1 MVERD
6 RDQSDAVT
14 RTTLA
19 EVGLLFLKLGTI
31 SFGGPA
37 AHIALMETETVQKRN
52 WLSREYFL
60 DLLATTNI
68 VPGPNAVE
76 MASHVGFLRAGW
88 PGLFVGG
95 ASFIL
100 PATLITLVFGWLYVT
115 YGTLPQTQALFYGL
129 NPAILAIILSA
140 TYRLGRAAIKS
151 VPLGVL
157 AVACLA
163 ASLTL
168 PVDQAVLLLGAGAVS
183 LLFDRG
189 GQAKSGL
196 LSVSGGARGLMLLP
210 VLFNA
215 IVVQPLVGGERLVQL
230 GLFFLKVGALLF
242 GSGMVLFAFIQHDI
256 VNRLGWLTQQQL
268 VDAIAVGQMTPGPVL
283 SSATFIGYL
292 VAGAP
297 GALVATVAVFLPSF
311 GIVGLLGPWAPRL
324 RRVAAIQSFLKG
336 VNAAVVAAVL
346 SIALKMALS
355 SITDGWTAAI
365 CLLGL
370 VALLRF
376 KAETWWLVVGSG
388 AAGLLIHW
396 AATLFG

>member
-1 MVERD
+1 LPAD
-6 RDQSDAVT
+6 TSIAAA

-19 EVGLLFLKLGTI
+19 EVGLLFLKLGAI

-37 AHIALMETETVQKRN
+37 AHIALMETETVQKRK
-52 WLSREYFL
+52 WLSREYFM
-60 DLLATTNI
+60 DLLAATNI

-76 MASHVGFLRAGW
+76 MASHIGFVRAGW

-100 PATLITLVFGWLYVT
+100 PAALITLAFGWLYVT
-115 YGTLPQTQALFYGL
+115 YGTLPQAQALFYGL

-140 TYRLGRAAIKS
+140 TYRLGRAAVKN

-168 PVDQAVLLLGAGAVS
+168 PVDQAFLLLGAGAVS
-183 LLFDRG
+183 LLLDRAG
-189 GQAKSGL
+189 KINFSPPSL
-196 LSVSGGARGLMLLP
+196 PGGAKTALLLP
-210 VLFNA
+210 LVLSLNA
-215 IVVQPLVGGERLVQL
+215 LQSLLDDGRLVQL

-292 VAGAP
+292 VAGTS
-297 GALVATVAVFLPSF
+297 GALVATAAVFLPSF
-311 GIVGLLGPWAPRL
+311 GIIALLGPWAPRL

-346 SIALKMALS
+346 SIAIKMALS
-355 SITDGWTAAI
+355 SIVDGWTAAI

-370 VALLRF
+370 IALLRF
-376 KAETWWLVVGSG
+376 KAETWWLVVGGG
-388 AAGLLIHW
+388 AVGLFIHW
-396 AATLFG
+396 AAVLFG